1 MIVSFM
7 DAQRGR
13 VETAPGNGVR
23 VVAMGGGTGLPI
35 VLAGLKRFLG
45 GRLGELTAIV
55 TVTDDGGSSGRL
67 RDELQILPPGDIRNC
82 LVALAEVEPLMAQL
96 FQHRFGGSGNLA
108 GHNFGNLFLAALAHV
123 TGDFLQAIRVSSKVL
138 AVRGTI
144 LPSTLENVQLLAEL
158 ADGTVVTGES
168 QITKAGRP
176 IRRVMLEPPDCRP
189 LPEVLEAIDQAHA
202 IVLAPG
208 SLYTSVIPNLLVP
221 GISAALRNASA
232 LKIYVANLMTEPGET
247 DDYAL
252 STHLEALFAHGGM
265 GVAEGVVVNRQP
277 LSPAIM
283 ERYRAAGAAPV
294 ELDVDRVKAL
304 GVWPVEGDLIGSGE
318 VARHHPQKLGKLL
331 MSLLEGSVSRGSVQY
346 G

>member
-1 MIVSFM
+1 MKAS
-7 DAQRGR
+7 
-13 VETAPGNGVR
+13 TNGLR
-23 VVAMGGGTGLPI
+23 VVAMGGGTGLPV

-96 FQHRFGGSGNLA
+96 FQHRFRGGGGLA
-108 GHNFGNLFLAALAHV
+108 GHSFGNLFLAALADV

-144 LPSTLENVQLLAEL
+144 LPSTLENVQLSAEL
-158 ADGTVVTGES
+158 EDGTVVTGES
-168 QITKAGRP
+168 QIPKAGRR

-189 LPEVLEAIDQAHA
+189 LSEALEAIDQAHA

-208 SLYTSVIPNLLVP
+208 SLYTSLIPNLLVP
-221 GISAALRNASA
+221 GMSDALRNASG

-247 DDYAL
+247 DDHSLFA
-252 STHLEALFAHGGM
+252 HLEALFAHGGP
-265 GVAEGVVVNRQP
+265 GTIEGVVVNRQP
-277 LSPAIM
+277 LRPALI
-283 ERYRAAGAAPV
+283 ERYRAAGAGPV
-294 ELDVDRVKAL
+294 QLDMERVKTL
-304 GVWPVEGDLIGSGE
+304 GIWAVEGELIGSSE
-318 VARHHPQKLGKLL
+318 VVRHHPQKLGRLL
-331 MSLLEGSVSRGSVQY
+331 MSLLDDSTQRQ
-346 G
+346 